1 MIHVFVDTNVLIDY
15 LGRRRAFFA
24 PARKLLTFAYQDVYD
39 LWMSVSQSTDIFYI
53 LTEGGKPSR
62 CAQVKEAM
70 CALLETVHV
79 VASTEEDVERALASD
94 IADFEDALILSS
106 AMSVGADVIV
116 TRDEGLANGIIP
128 TRTPEEF
135 FSWLKEKHRIG
146 YAEMQL
152 IDGTWQRTL

>member
-1 MIHVFVDTNVLIDY
+1 FLLTNRGKPRLYEKAKKALANLFEEMHLVN
-15 LGRRRAFFA
+15 LGEDEVRRA
-24 PARKLLTFAYQDVYD
+24 L
-39 LWMSVSQSTDIFYI
+39 S
-53 LTEGGKPSR
+53 
-62 CAQVKEAM
+62 
-70 CALLETVHV
+70 
-79 VASTEEDVERALASD
+79 SD

-152 IDGTWQRTL
+152 IDGTWTRTL